1 MLCAGD
7 RVAKRT
13 VFRSPRNP
21 KTLGNTRRRKRL
33 TSPIY
38 GSIVRGPHD
47 ICHLDWTSYYLMLC
61 PYCTDSDSKVIDS
74 RDAGDGIRRRR
85 ECLRCG
91 LRFTTYEY
99 VQSRVMQVVKSD
111 ERREEFNR
119 EKLWTSLTKA
129 CAKRPLA
136 IGTIEKVV
144 ADIESNLS
152 NSGRAEIS
160 SRIIGE
166 MVMERLKDLDRVA
179 YIRYASVYRD
189 FRDIESFRE
198 EIDALLE
205 PREPEGV
212 PSNQL
217 SFLEEE
223 TVPTSPRR
231 RRARRSKP
239 PQTEQA

>member
-1 MLCAGD
+1 
-7 RVAKRT
+7 
-13 VFRSPRNP
+13 
-21 KTLGNTRRRKRL
+21 
-33 TSPIY
+33 
-38 GSIVRGPHD
+38 
-47 ICHLDWTSYYLMLC
+47 MLC

-85 ECLRCG
+85 ECQRCG

-99 VQSRVMQVVKSD
+99 VQTRALQVVKSD
-111 ERREEFNR
+111 ERREDFNR
-119 EKLWTSLTKA
+119 DKLWASLTKA

-144 ADIESNLS
+144 ADIESNLA
-152 NSGRAEIS
+152 NSGRAEFS

-179 YIRYASVYRD
+179 YIRFASVYRD
-189 FRDIESFRE
+189 FRDIESFKE

-205 PREPEGV
+205 PSEPVGA

-223 TVPTSPRR
+223 TVPSPPRR
-231 RRARRSKP
+231 RRGRRPRP
-239 PQTEQA
+239 PQPEQA